1 MNNEEL
7 NNILKEHKKWLETGE
22 GSKANLQYANLQGA
36 NLRWANLQ
44 GANLQGANLTD
55 TCLDP
60 QETPNGDVAG
70 FETDGKYVYGY
81 RTKKSHFVGTTTY
94 KVGKQY
100 RATIFSVSDTE
111 CHPGLYLS
119 STREEVYKLV
129 GINVPTVKVRSLA
142 KNVHRAGSKWRTK
155 HFLVV
160 EEA

>member
-22 GSKANLQYANLQGA
+22 GSK
-36 NLRWANLQ
+36 ANLQ

-70 FETDGKYVYGY
+70 FETYGKYVYGY

-100 RATIFSVSDTE
+100 RAPIFSVSSTN
-111 CHPGLYLS
+111 CHPGLYLAP
-119 STREEVYKLV
+119 TKKDVYNFV
-129 GINVPTVKVRSLA
+129 GAGVPLVKVRSLA
-142 KNVHRAGSKWRTK
+142 KNVHKAGDKWRTK